1 MILIKSD
8 SQIAEMR
15 KANQIVR
22 DTLNLLCERT
32 KEGVSTLELN
42 RLAHDY
48 IVKQGAVPSFLNYH
62 GFPASICVS
71 VDCEVVHGIPSK
83 NKILQEGQI
92 VSYDVGAIYNGWN
105 GDAARTVG
113 VGIISPECQKLIDVT
128 EQCFFEGI
136 KIIKAGQ
143 TRLGDLGHAIQSYAE
158 SFGYGVVR
166 ELVGH
171 GIGRQMHEDPD
182 VPNFGVQGHGMRLS
196 SGMTIAIEPM
206 VNQSTEQVRVLG
218 DQWTVVEGNNKM
230 CAHFEHTV
238 LITEGDPVIMTLTS
252 H

>member
-71 VDCEVVHGIPSK
+71 VDCEVVHGIPNK
-83 NKILQEGQI
+83 RKILQEGQI
-92 VSYDVGAIYNGWN
+92 VSYDVGAIFNGWN

-136 KIIKAGQ
+136 KVIKAGQ
-143 TRLGDLGHAIQSYAE
+143 TRLGDLGYAIQSYAE

-206 VNQSTEQVRVLG
+206 INMGTEKVDFMSDG
-218 DQWTVVEGNNKM
+218 WTVKTRDRKPS
-230 CAHFEHTV
+230 AHYENTIAIFDDEIKI
-238 LITEGDPVIMTLTS
+238 LSL
-252 H
+252 

>member
-15 KANQIVR
+15 KANIIVR
-22 DTLNLLCERT
+22 DTLNLLCEHT
-32 KEGVSTLELN
+32 KEGISTLELN

-71 VDCEVVHGIPSK
+71 IDCEVVHGIPSK

-92 VSYDVGAIYNGWN
+92 VSYDIGAIFNGWH

-128 EQCFFEGI
+128 EQCFFEGV
-136 KIIKAGQ
+136 KVIKAGQ
-143 TRLGDLGHAIQSYAE
+143 TRLGDLGYAIQSYAE

-166 ELVGH
+166 DLVGH
-171 GIGRQMHEDPD
+171 GIGRQMHEDPN

-196 SGMTIAIEPM
+196 AGMTIAIEPM
-206 VNQSTEQVRVLG
+206 IAMGTEKVDFLSDG
-218 DQWTVVEGNNKM
+218 WTVKTRDRKPA
-230 CAHFEHTV
+230 AHYENTIAI
-238 LITEGDPVIMTLTS
+238 LEDGIEILS
-252 H
+252 L

>member
-1 MILIKSD
+1 MILIKSN

-22 DTLNLLCERT
+22 DTLNLLREHT

-42 RLAHDY
+42 RLAHEY

-71 VDCEVVHGIPSK
+71 IDCEVVHGIPSK

-92 VSYDVGAIYNGWN
+92 VSYDVGAIFNGWN

-128 EQCFFEGI
+128 EQCFFEGV
-136 KIIKAGQ
+136 KVIKAGQ
-143 TRLGDLGHAIQSYAE
+143 TRLGDLGYAIQSYAE

-171 GIGRQMHEDPD
+171 GIGRQMHEDPN
-182 VPNFGVQGHGMRLS
+182 VPNFGVAGHGIRLS
-196 SGMTIAIEPM
+196 AGMTIAIEPM
-206 VNQSTEQVRVLG
+206 INMGTERVDFLPDG
-218 DQWTVVEGNNKM
+218 WTVKTRDRKPS
-230 CAHFEHTV
+230 AHYENTIAIYDDKIGI
-238 LITEGDPVIMTLTS
+238 LSL
-252 H
+252 

>member
-15 KANQIVR
+15 KANIIVR
-22 DTLNLLCERT
+22 DTLNLLCEHT
-32 KEGVSTLELN
+32 KEGISTLELN

-48 IVKQGAVPSFLNYH
+48 IVKQGAIPSFLNYH

-71 VDCEVVHGIPSK
+71 IDCEVVHGIPSK

-92 VSYDVGAIYNGWN
+92 VSYDVGAIFNGWN

-128 EQCFFEGI
+128 EQCFFEGV
-136 KIIKAGQ
+136 KVIKAGQ
-143 TRLGDLGHAIQSYAE
+143 TRLGDLGYAIQSYAE

-171 GIGRQMHEDPD
+171 GIGRQMHEDPN

-196 SGMTIAIEPM
+196 AGMTIAIEPM
-206 VNQSTEQVRVLG
+206 IAMGTEKVDFLPDG
-218 DQWTVVEGNNKM
+218 WTVKTRDRKPS
-230 CAHFEHTV
+230 AHYENTIAI
-238 LITEGDPVIMTLTS
+238 LEDGIEILS
-252 H
+252 L